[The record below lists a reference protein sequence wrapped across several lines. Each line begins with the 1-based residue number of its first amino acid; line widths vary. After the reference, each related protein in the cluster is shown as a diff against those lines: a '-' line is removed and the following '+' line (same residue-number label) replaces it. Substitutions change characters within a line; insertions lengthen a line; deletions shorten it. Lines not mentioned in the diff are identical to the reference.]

1 MAKRGKKYIERAK
14 FVDKTRR
21 YTLEEAVAI
30 LKKMATEVPR
40 NFDETVDLAF
50 RLGVDPKYPDQQVRS
65 TVVLPH
71 GLGKP
76 IKVLVIASGEKI
88 KEAEEAGA
96 DLVGG
101 EELVDD
107 ILKGRV
113 DVEQFDVVI
122 ATPDMMPKVA
132 RLGRILGPRGLMP
145 NPKTGTVTADVK
157 RAIEEAKKGRVEF
170 RTDKAGNVH
179 MPVGKISFDE
189 QKLIENIK
197 TAIKA
202 VLDARPSGAKGQYV
216 RNIALSL
223 TMGPSVKLDVN
234 KTLLEVQSEAA

>member
-14 FVDKTRR
+14 FVDRNKR
-21 YTLEEAVAI
+21 YTLEEAVDI
-30 LKKMATEVPR
+30 LKKMADEVPR
-40 NFDETVDLAF
+40 NFDETVDIAF

-76 IKVLVIASGEKI
+76 IKVMVIASGEKI

-101 EELVDD
+101 EELVED

-113 DVEQFDVVI
+113 NVDEFNVVI

-145 NPKTGTVTADVK
+145 NPKTGTVTPDVK
-157 RAIEEAKKGRVEF
+157 KAIEEAKKGRVEF

-179 MPVGKISFDE
+179 MPVGKISFDRD
-189 QKLIENIK
+189 KLIENIK

-202 VLDARPSGAKGQYV
+202 VVDARPPGAKGQYV

-223 TMGPSVKLDVN
+223 TMGPAVKLDVN
-234 KTLLEVQSEAA
+234 KTLLDVQSEAA

>member
-14 FVDKTRR
+14 FVDKTKR
-21 YTLEEAVAI
+21 YTLEEAVDI
-30 LKKMATEVPR
+30 LKKMAEEVPR

-145 NPKTGTVTADVK
+145 NPKTGTVTPDVK
-157 RAIEEAKKGRVEF
+157 KAIEEAKKGRVEF

-179 MPVGKISFDE
+179 MPVGKISFDRE
-189 QKLIENIK
+189 KLLDNIK

-234 KTLLEVQSEAA
+234 KTLLEVQESGA

>member
-1 MAKRGKKYIERAK
+1 MAE
-14 FVDKTRR
+14 
-21 YTLEEAVAI
+21 
-30 LKKMATEVPR
+30 EVPR
-40 NFDETVDLAF
+40 NFDETVDIAF

-101 EELVDD
+101 EELIDD

-145 NPKTGTVTADVK
+145 NPKTGTVTPDVK

-179 MPVGKISFDE
+179 MPVGKISFDRE
-189 QKLIENIK
+189 KLMDNIK
-197 TAIKA
+197 AAIKA
-202 VLDARPSGAKGQYV
+202 VLDARPSGAKGQYI

-234 KTLLEVQSEAA
+234 KTLLQLQEEAA